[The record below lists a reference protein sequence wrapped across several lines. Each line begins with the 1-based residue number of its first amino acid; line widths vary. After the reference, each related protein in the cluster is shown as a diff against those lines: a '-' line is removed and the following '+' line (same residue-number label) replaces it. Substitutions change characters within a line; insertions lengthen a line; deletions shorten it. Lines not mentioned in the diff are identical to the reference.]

1 MNLNSQRYRK
11 LTITSSTVVLI
22 ATTLIF
28 FQNCGEQVGFY
39 ANEYESVSALA
50 PNSPNLSN
58 ANTNTNTNA
67 NPDSNTNSRNNSGN
81 TTLSGTTQTTNS
93 TQNNTNA
100 SNTTNTTLP
109 TPVLK
114 TNIQYFGYFSNPVS
128 GDYMDEVS
136 DHTNFVVTDPT
147 QYTSDSFRDLL
158 TKAKNKQMKII
169 ISVSNIF
176 YKLEGLNLTFRT
188 DLWQQVAA
196 DITAMNALDVV
207 LSFYFDEPELAV
219 DAIKE
224 MARQQN
230 TSVNLDY
237 LTEMNRVASAVRA
250 NFPNAKMQMTSAYV
264 HVNPSMVLPSSFDY
278 FAFDCYS
285 GWDACGDSTHS
296 LTIPQYFQILKQKV
310 EALNQQDGKS
320 RRIFLIP
327 PTFVESNST
336 STYESTAE
344 STTGAQTEK
353 LVLNLFPKYIELA
366 LANSIVIGV
375 MPFLWQ
381 DLHENSKLF
390 IGARSNSTIK
400 GVVRNYGRQILNR

>member
-1 MNLNSQRYRK
+1 MNLNSQQQRK
-11 LTITSSTVVLI
+11 LTITSSIVLI
-22 ATTLIF
+22 AITLIF

-39 ANEYESVSALA
+39 ANEYESVL
-50 PNSPNLSN
+50 P
-58 ANTNTNTNA
+58 
-67 NPDSNTNSRNNSGN
+67 
-81 TTLSGTTQTTNS
+81 GTTQATNS
-93 TQNNTNA
+93 TQTNANA
-100 SNTTNTTLP
+100 SNATNTTMP

-114 TNIQYFGYFSNPVS
+114 TNIQYFGYFGNPVS
-128 GDYMDEVS
+128 GDYTDEVF
-136 DHTNFVVTDPT
+136 DHTNFVLADPT
-147 QYTSDSFRDLL
+147 QYTSSSFRNLL
-158 TKAKNKQMKII
+158 AKAKNKQMKII
-169 ISVSNIF
+169 ISISNIF
-176 YKLEGLNLTFRT
+176 YKLEELNLTFRT
-188 DLWQQVAA
+188 DLCQQVAA

-230 TSVNLDY
+230 TTVNLDY

-250 NFPNAKMQMTSAYV
+250 DFPNAKMQMTSAYV

-285 GWDACGDSTHS
+285 GWDACGDATHS

-381 DLHENSKLF
+381 DLHENSKLM
-390 IGARSNSTIK
+390 IGARSNPTINAT
-400 GVVRNYGRQILNR
+400 VRNYGRQILNR